1 MAKSKSVEKRIAI
14 QKASKTKV
22 TYEDLDSPQA
32 LDARIKRLAERI
44 DRLETKYSLVAEGF
58 QFGADETRGLF
69 GLAPI
74 ALVFDA
80 IAKKLR

>member
-1 MAKSKSVEKRIAI
+1 MATKAKSKSVEKREAVQIPNPIAALEFRI
-14 QKASKTKV
+14 EQLEAK
-22 TYEDLDSPQA
+22 QA
-32 LDARIKRLAERI
+32 LV
-44 DRLETKYSLVAEGF
+44 SEGF
-58 QFGADETRGLF
+58 QFVADETRGLF